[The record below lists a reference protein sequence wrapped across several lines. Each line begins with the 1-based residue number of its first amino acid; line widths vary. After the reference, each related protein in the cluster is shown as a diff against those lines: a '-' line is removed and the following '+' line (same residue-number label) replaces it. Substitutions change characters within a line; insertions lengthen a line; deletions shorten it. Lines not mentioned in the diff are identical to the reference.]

1 MIRPA
6 RPSRTEFLKSIG
18 VVGAAALTGGVSG
31 CGGSI
36 GSLVTPSGAAA
47 PFTYGLA
54 AAAGFEVLVQQ
65 YKTPHIF
72 DGNFWFGGTTL
83 HTCLDYLVAAGE
95 TDQTSQ
101 VLPAAMG
108 TYQSLSGN
116 PGWWKDD
123 YGWWGVAFSFAIG
136 HRRQLGYESHRHDE
150 FFRDLLAAAHSCWQQ
165 MRSNWREAT
174 YNRRVSGGFSDNA
187 ASAADVRGGTF
198 NNSPDGTNPPLSGR
212 NSVTNEGLWILS
224 QLLAAMGPDNPEYG
238 RSAAAESAWFA
249 SWLALPKR
257 NAGRIGILN
266 NLGLVLERPTGNRT
280 DPAWYWSGD
289 QGLFIRALST
299 NNPLAHN
306 IAKSIMANMTDD
318 RSVLHE
324 NLQYLKFKDLQTFEA
339 DYATGKGILMR
350 NLLPLI
356 VANPSRYSSFVKANA
371 SAVWCNRSHANQ
383 FTYNWNPTAAE
394 REPRILRVAGK
405 SDRLCDLIMQA
416 AGQEALNLAVYIAPD
431 ERIGC

>member
-1 MIRPA
+1 
-6 RPSRTEFLKSIG
+6 
-18 VVGAAALTGGVSG
+18 
-31 CGGSI
+31 
-36 GSLVTPSGAAA
+36 
-47 PFTYGLA
+47 
-54 AAAGFEVLVQQ
+54 
-65 YKTPHIF
+65 
-72 DGNFWFGGTTL
+72 
-83 HTCLDYLVAAGE
+83 
-95 TDQTSQ
+95 
-101 VLPAAMG
+101 
-108 TYQSLSGN
+108 
-116 PGWWKDD
+116 
-123 YGWWGVAFSFAIG
+123 
-136 HRRQLGYESHRHDE
+136 
-150 FFRDLLAAAHSCWQQ
+150 

-174 YNRRVSGGFSDNA
+174 YNCRVSGGFSDNA

-224 QLLAAMGPDNPEYG
+224 QLLAAMSPDNPEYG

-416 AGQEALNLAVYIAPD
+416 AGQEALNLAVHIAPD
-431 ERIGC
+431 ERIDC